1 MNYTLEEIL
10 QECSIVKEL
19 ISKKK
24 NRERMDKRNYLI
36 ALLYYKYKF
45 TEKRVAEELGMT
57 REAIPSSKLQAYQL
71 MSINDV
77 SFIANVND
85 YILKYPYDFPDTD
98 KVKETKRKSG
108 ITIKLHQNV
117 VKKLRTYAGI
127 KQIRI
132 DVAAVNLITKGLDLW
147 EK

>member
-10 QECSIVKEL
+10 QECSVIKKL
-19 ISKKK
+19 ISEKK
-24 NRERMDKRNYLI
+24 NRERMDRRNYLI
-36 ALLYYKYKF
+36 ALLHYKYKF

-85 YILKYPYDFPDTD
+85 YILKYPYDFPDAD
-98 KVKETKRKSG
+98 KLRETKRKSDL
-108 ITIKLHQNV
+108 TIKLHQNV
-117 VKKLRTYAGI
+117 VKKLRAYAGI